1 MKKSIANT
9 VTKYA
14 VGIYT
19 MPLIILCG
27 VVNGVYEGV
36 TFTVNHGKD
45 LFNTIEEALSEA
57 NDEES
62 E

>member
-1 MKKSIANT
+1 MKKSITNT

-14 VGIYT
+14 VGIYV
-19 MPLIILCG
+19 MPLVILCG
-27 VVNGVYEGV
+27 VVNGVYNGV
-36 TFTVNHGKD
+36 TFTVENGRD
-45 LFNTIEEALSEA
+45 LFNAIGETLSES

>member
-14 VGIYT
+14 VGIYA
-19 MPLIILCG
+19 MPLVILCG
-27 VVNGVYEGV
+27 VVNGVYNGV
-36 TFTVNHGKD
+36 TFTVEHGKD
-45 LFNTIEEALSEA
+45 LFNTIEEALSETK
-57 NDEES
+57 DEES